1 MKTIHKCK
9 RLWFNKVL
17 YLFKTF
23 CFIVL
28 LQKSKDSRKGPV
40 VILSITYRGVKFID
54 AATKV
59 IDTSLCVCVCGGT
72 VGDYWSVK
80 RKVCLWS
87 TQSASLSIWFLSVR
101 LLWRSTRSGIFR
113 ALLRIQ
119 MTSALL
125 LTLPRIWRV
134 ATIFAMSLALWKWW
148 VKYIYLFTHKIDMAC
163 IKIGQ
168 NCFCSLCLFS
178 LVWILARFCSV
189 CKPFNKSS
197 NFTKAWL
204 WTCVLYP
211 TAKTASSFL
220 WTLLSWLAHHMAWL
234 KSPPLLCV
242 TFPCCNLCLRMSK
255 TRWCSNGNDQ

>member
-1 MKTIHKCK
+1 MIIKDLRGIESTQDACAKIRVGFMKTIHECK
-9 RLWFNKVL
+9 RLWFDKVL
-17 YLFKTF
+17 YLFETF

-59 IDTSLCVCVCGGT
+59 IDTSLCVCVCLCVLGKML
-72 VGDYWSVK
+72 GDYWSVG

-87 TQSASLSIWFLSVR
+87 TQSALLSIWLSSVR

-113 ALLRIQ
+113 VPLRIQ

-148 VKYIYLFTHKIDMAC
+148 VKYMYLFTHKIDMAC

-168 NCFCSLCLFS
+168 NCFCSVCLFFFLYKYWLDS
-178 LVWILARFCSV
+178 VVSASHSTRLDCERVFCIPQL
-189 CKPFNKSS
+189 KLQ
-197 NFTKAWL
+197 A
-204 WTCVLYP
+204 
-211 TAKTASSFL
+211 ASFGHYYL
-220 WTLLSWLAHHMAWL
+220 
-234 KSPPLLCV
+234 
-242 TFPCCNLCLRMSK
+242 
-255 TRWCSNGNDQ
+255 D